1 MWDKEI
7 VLIKKRINQT
17 DDIGNPIEE
26 FSKRK
31 VLATEIS
38 VTNSMLFYGARFGY
52 KPVFVV
58 QVRWFEYEHESFLEC
73 EGIKYVIRRAF
84 KPKNGELMELQC
96 EELVGNKYEL

>member
-17 DDIGNPIEE
+17 DDIGNPIKE

-31 VLATEIS
+31 VLADEKS
-38 VTNSMLFYGARFGY
+38 VTNSMLFYGAQFGY

-58 QVRWFEYEHESFLEC
+58 QIRWFEYEHESFLEC
-73 EGIKYVIRRAF
+73 DGIKYVIRRAF
-84 KPKNGELMELQC
+84 KPENEELMELQC
-96 EELVGNKYEL
+96 EELVGDKYEL

>member
-38 VTNSMLFYGARFGY
+38 VTNSMLFYGAQFGY

-58 QVRWFEYEHESFLEC
+58 LIRWFEYEKESFLEC
-73 EGIKYVIRRAF
+73 DDVKYVIRRAF
-84 KPKNGELMELQC
+84 KSEKDDFIELQC
-96 EELVGNKYEL
+96 EELIGDNFEL

>member
-38 VTNSMLFYGARFGY
+38 VTNSMLFYGAQLDISQY
-52 KPVFVV
+52 
-58 QVRWFEYEHESFLEC
+58 S
-73 EGIKYVIRRAF
+73 
-84 KPKNGELMELQC
+84 
-96 EELVGNKYEL
+96 